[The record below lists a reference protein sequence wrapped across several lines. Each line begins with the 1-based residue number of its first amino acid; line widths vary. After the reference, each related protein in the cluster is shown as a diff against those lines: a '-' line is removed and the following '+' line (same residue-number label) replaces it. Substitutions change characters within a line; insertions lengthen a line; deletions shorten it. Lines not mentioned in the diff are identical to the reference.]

1 VQNHARKL
9 NQTAVV
15 AEKKRA
21 EAPGESRGVSKQKW
35 YEEKKKRIGKEL
47 EASGLDMKQA
57 YMLDTVED
65 AEDKYKKW
73 EKKETPFGWDGEY
86 QRPLLC
92 VLVPHDIGVYRV
104 LPGTYLTKLECIE
117 SCLEH
122 AEREQCAPTAGL
134 ECWFHSSQNVLVASL
149 ISIAPT

>member
-1 VQNHARKL
+1 M
-9 NQTAVV
+9 
-15 AEKKRA
+15 
-21 EAPGESRGVSKQKW
+21 SKQKW

-86 QRPLLC
+86 QRLSWYLTN
-92 VLVPHDIGVYRV
+92 LGVYRIR
-104 LPGTYLTKLECIE
+104 PGTVQIE
-117 SCLEH
+117 
-122 AEREQCAPTAGL
+122 
-134 ECWFHSSQNVLVASL
+134 N
-149 ISIAPT
+149 